1 MYRKDSTGPMVK
13 TISKVFSQVYY
24 RLMKIVLLSKLT
36 NVDTC
41 RVAFAREYL
50 SVVCFHR
57 SQS

>member
-13 TISKVFSQVYY
+13 TVSKVFSQVYY
-24 RLMKIVLLSKLT
+24 RLMKIVFLSKWT

-41 RVAFAREYL
+41 RVAFVRECL
-50 SVVCFHR
+50 SVVCFYR